1 MIARGVFLLSVA
13 LLAFDA
19 PASAADKVLF
29 GSPPAWVKPDRAP
42 ELPSRNPEA
51 PIEVLLTAS
60 QVRIEPALTS
70 VYSETAIRIQQP
82 AGLQAGSLALQWSPE
97 FDEITVHKVV
107 IRRAGKDIDV
117 LAGGKGFEIVR
128 REQNLE
134 QAVLDGRL
142 TAILQPEGLRVGD
155 ILHVA
160 STTVHREPVF
170 GTHSEL
176 LSGMLPGISA
186 RRSRLLVEWPA
197 TMPMRF
203 RPNHMGEPKLGK
215 TGDLSTAEWR
225 LDDAPILI
233 LPESAPGRF
242 LWGRQVEFTD
252 ASSWSDIAA
261 LLAPLYQRASVIPKD
276 GPLRAEL
283 EKIRASSPDPI
294 ARAQAALR
302 LVEDQV
308 RYVALQMGMG
318 GLVPAA
324 PETTW
329 SRRFGDCKA
338 KTAVLLGLLH
348 ELGIDAV
355 PVVVN
360 AQNGD
365 GLDQRLPMVA
375 LFNHVLVRATINGR
389 DYWLDGTRGNGP
401 LLDLIETPAFGWGL
415 PLIADA
421 RLVRMMPGPA
431 ARPTEETLI
440 HMDARKGGSAPAP
453 TSMEVIFRGDAA
465 IAVNLLLTSLQPE
478 AREQAMADF
487 WKDRLSNV
495 EVKSTSTSF
504 NRDQGEYRLT
514 MKGTARLDLKEG
526 RYWVDVPTPG
536 YKPKFDRQSTI
547 DREAPFAQEFPSYT
561 RHRQTILVSDE
572 LVRAPLSDADPIDK
586 TAAGI
591 RYRRTVE
598 KKGNAFTI
606 DTSAQTLVPE
616 FTYAVARASEKD
628 LRDLDKKD
636 FYVVLDRPRSE
647 EVDKMLTRQAETA
660 DDFITRGAALA
671 WSGRFKESV
680 AEYEKALA
688 AEPNNAA
695 ALEGRGF
702 SRAQLG
708 ELKLARADYEAAAK
722 QGSKVPFLHVLAA
735 NEAMERKD
743 WATALTESGKA
754 ITMAPNQPEMWM
766 VRAEVNKRAGHS
778 DAALYDADQAIR
790 RDANFAPAYLF
801 RINVFGQRHQTD
813 LAIAEADKIMKL
825 SLSDAFGYV
834 AAGKTY
840 AAYDR
845 PEAAKRAFDK
855 AIETRAEAY
864 IYLNRAQTRPRTDVT
879 ARKADI
885 EAGLKLEP
893 GHPDSLIALATVQVE
908 SGDKEAAT
916 ATLQKLTAA
925 DADEVYLRISRGV
938 LYAKLGQ
945 AARAEADF
953 AYVRAEAEQ
962 NAVVLNNM
970 CWQKAT
976 ANVALESALVDCDR
990 AISLS
995 PTVNAFHD
1003 SRGLVL
1009 LRLGR
1014 LDEAMAAY
1022 NRALQDQSESA
1033 SSLYG
1038 RALVWARKGDKRH
1051 SAQDASAAE
1060 KLSTKIR
1067 DRYAGYGLTL

>member
-1 MIARGVFLLSVA
+1 MTARVLLLSAA
-13 LLAFDA
+13 LTVLAV
-19 PASAADKVLF
+19 PASAADKILF
-29 GSPPAWVKPDRAP
+29 GSPPAWVNAEQAP
-42 ELPSRNPEA
+42 EPPPKNSEA

-60 QVRIEPALTS
+60 QVRLEPASTS

-82 AGLQAGSLALQWSPE
+82 AGLQAGSLALQWSPD
-97 FDEITVHKVV
+97 FDEITVHKVI

-170 GTHSEL
+170 GSHSEL
-176 LSGMLPGISA
+176 ISGMLPGISA
-186 RRSRLLVEWPA
+186 RRARLLVEWPA
-197 TMPMRF
+197 TMAMRF
-203 RPNHMGEPKLGK
+203 RPNQMGEPMLGK
-215 TGDLSTAEWR
+215 RGDLTTAEWQ
-225 LDDAPILI
+225 LDDAPSLI
-233 LPESAPGRF
+233 LPKNAPGRF

-252 ASSWSDIAA
+252 AASWSDVAR
-261 LLAPLYQRASVIPKD
+261 LMAPLYERASVIPKN

-283 EKIRASSPDPI
+283 ERIRGASPSPVV
-294 ARAQAALR
+294 RAQAALR

-324 PETTW
+324 AETTW

-338 KTAVLLGLLH
+338 KTALLLGLLH
-348 ELGIDAV
+348 ELGIAAV
-355 PVVVN
+355 PVAVN

-365 GLDQRLPMVA
+365 GLDARLPMVA
-375 LFNHVLVRATINGR
+375 LFDHVLVRATINGR
-389 DYWLDGTRGNGP
+389 DYWLDGTRSGDP
-401 LLDLIETPAFGWGL
+401 RLDLIDTPAFGWGL
-415 PLIADA
+415 PLMADA
-421 RLVRMMPGPA
+421 KLVRMIPAPA
-431 ARPTEETLI
+431 ARPTEETSI
-440 HMDARKGGSAPAP
+440 RMDARKGGSAPAP
-453 TSMEVIFRGDAA
+453 TSMEVVFRGDSA
-465 IAVNLLLTSLQPE
+465 IAMNLLLTSLPAETRQ
-478 AREQAMADF
+478 QALKNF
-487 WKDRLSNV
+487 WEDRLSDV
-495 EVKSTSTSF
+495 EVKSTDTSF
-504 NRDQGEYRLT
+504 NRDEGEYRLT
-514 MKGTARLDLKEG
+514 MTGTAKLDLKQG

-536 YKPKFDRQSTI
+536 YKPDFDRQSTI
-547 DREAPFAQEFPSYT
+547 DREAPFAQDYPSYT
-561 RHRQTILVSDE
+561 RHRQTILIADE
-572 LVRAPLSDADPIDK
+572 IARIPLNDTAPIDR
-586 TAAGI
+586 TVAGVH
-591 RYRRTVE
+591 YRRTAE
-598 KKGNAFTI
+598 KKGNTFTI
-606 DTSAQTLVPE
+606 DTSAQTLAPE
-616 FTYAVARASEKD
+616 FSYAVARASEKE
-628 LRDLDKKD
+628 LRGLDQED
-636 FYVVLDRPRSE
+636 FYVVLDRPKSE
-647 EVDKMLTRQAETA
+647 EIDKLLTKQPETA
-660 DDFITRGAALA
+660 EDLIGRGAMLA

-680 AEYEKALA
+680 ADYDQALA
-688 AEPNNAA
+688 KEPNNAA

-743 WATALTESGKA
+743 WAAALSESGKA
-754 ITMAPNQPEMWM
+754 IAMAPNQPEMWM
-766 VRAEVNKRAGHS
+766 VRAEVNKRADHS

-801 RINVFGQRHQTD
+801 RINVFGQRHQAD
-813 LAIAEADKIMKL
+813 LAIAEADKMMKL

-840 AAYDR
+840 ATYDR

-855 AIETRAEAY
+855 AIETKAEAY
-864 IYLNRAQTRPRTDVT
+864 IYLNRAQTRPQTDIA

-885 EAGLKLEP
+885 LAGLKLEP
-893 GHPDSLIALATVQVE
+893 GHPDSLIALATIQADAGE
-908 SGDKEAAT
+908 REDAA
-916 ATLQKLTAA
+916 ATLQKLSAK
-925 DADEVYLRISRGV
+925 DADDVYMRISRGIV
-938 LYAKLGQ
+938 YAKLGQ

-953 AYVRAEAEQ
+953 AFVRAEAEQ
-962 NAVVLNNM
+962 NADVLNYM
-970 CWQKAT
+970 CWEKAT

-990 AISLS
+990 AIVLS
-995 PTVNAFHD
+995 PTSNGTHD

-1014 LDEAMAAY
+1014 LDEALAAY
-1022 NRALQDQSESA
+1022 NRAMADKRESA

-1038 RALVWARKGDKRH
+1038 RALVWARKGDKRRA
-1051 SAQDASAAE
+1051 AQDLSAAE
-1060 KLSTKIR
+1060 KLSPRIR
-1067 DRYAGYGLTL
+1067 ERYASYGLKL